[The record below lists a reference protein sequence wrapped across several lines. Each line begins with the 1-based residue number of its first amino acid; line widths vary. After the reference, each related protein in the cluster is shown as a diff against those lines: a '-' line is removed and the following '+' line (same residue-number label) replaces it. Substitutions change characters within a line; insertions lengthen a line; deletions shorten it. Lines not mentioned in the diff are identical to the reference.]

1 MHWSL
6 TATSS
11 KTTMGHLSLSNR
23 SHISEALHQSQ
34 DGFQTERP
42 RGPLQFWPMP
52 DNGKEGAG
60 AGSQSKEIKCSLHFA
75 CCEKKTPP
83 RHPPLWT
90 GLPHRHRT
98 SNSSIAV
105 IQYVTN
111 LKSLIHL
118 HTHTYC
124 VAMGMYQTIGWP
136 HRQLGSKLQRS
147 LQRVPHTCRKAA
159 GCQCHLM
166 TWLDSTVETIKINK
180 NTNIINMII

>member
-34 DGFQTERP
+34 DGFQTECP

-75 CCEKKTPP
+75 CCGKKNTSSTSSSLDGSSTSASASPP
-83 RHPPLWT
+83 ATAASLSSNMSP
-90 GLPHRHRT
+90 T
-98 SNSSIAV
+98 SNHSYDSYIY
-105 IQYVTN
+105 I
-111 LKSLIHL
+111 LIHIAL
-118 HTHTYC
+118 QLEC
-124 VAMGMYQTIGWP
+124 I
-136 HRQLGSKLQRS
+136 RQLAGLIDS
-147 LQRVPHTCRKAA
+147 LVQSCSGVCS
-159 GCQCHLM
+159 GCLTRAEKQQGAN
-166 TWLDSTVETIKINK
+166 VI
-180 NTNIINMII
+180 

>member
-34 DGFQTERP
+34 DGFQTECP

-75 CCEKKTPP
+75 CCGKKNTSSTSSSLDGSSTSASDQQQQH
-83 RHPPLWT
+83 RCHPICHQPQITHTFTYSYILRCNWNVSDNWLASSTAWFKAAAESAAGASHVQKSSRVPMSSNDLT
-90 GLPHRHRT
+90 GLD
-98 SNSSIAV
+98 
-105 IQYVTN
+105 
-111 LKSLIHL
+111 
-118 HTHTYC
+118 
-124 VAMGMYQTIGWP
+124 
-136 HRQLGSKLQRS
+136 
-147 LQRVPHTCRKAA
+147 CRDYK
-159 GCQCHLM
+159 
-166 TWLDSTVETIKINK
+166 D
-180 NTNIINMII
+180 

>member
-34 DGFQTERP
+34 DGFQTECP

-75 CCEKKTPP
+75 CCEKKHLLDILLFG
-83 RHPPLWT
+83 RVFHI
-90 GLPHRHRT
+90 GIGIST

-118 HTHTYC
+118 HTHTDTYC

-166 TWLDSTVETIKINK
+166 TWLDWTGLDCREYKD
-180 NTNIINMII
+180 